1 MQVTV
6 RYKISLCSIIML
18 GDLWIAPENRYSE
31 IEFEDIPGSFIICQ
45 ESTVMLGIGNKPRNG
60 LY

>member
-1 MQVTV
+1 MV
-6 RYKISLCSIIML
+6 

-45 ESTVMLGIGNKPRNG
+45 ELTVMLGIGNEPLNK